1 MKRIYLTFVMVAML
15 CSCGGKHTH
24 TGHEHEHEHDHDHTE
39 AHAHAH
45 EHEHDHDH
53 DHEGHD
59 HEGHNHEAHEHD
71 HGHEHAAG
79 EIVFKKANAEAVGLM
94 TEKVAPA
101 PFAEVIKTSGQIQ
114 AAQGSESVL
123 VATVPG
129 IVTLGSTRFVDGTA
143 VRKGETVLS
152 LASEN
157 LSDGDVASRAK
168 IAYETAQKE
177 YERMSDL
184 VGDKIVSQK
193 EFEQAKLAYENA
205 KVAYEAVKGKHSA
218 KGVAVTAPIQG
229 FLKNIL
235 VKEGDYATVGQ
246 PLATIAQNNRLVLKA
261 DVSEKY
267 YAQLPLIRSA
277 YFKTPY
283 DDQVY
288 QLDQLNGRLLSYGR
302 SSGSN
307 SFYVPV
313 LFEFDNKGAII
324 PGSFVEIYLL
334 GKQLENVISVPMSA
348 LVEEQGSYWVYI
360 RLDEDC
366 YKKQLVTIGA
376 DNGKQVQILSGLKA
390 DDEVVTQ
397 GAYQIKLASAS
408 NAIPAHSH
416 SH

>member
-1 MKRIYLTFVMVAML
+1 M
-15 CSCGGKHTH
+15 
-24 TGHEHEHEHDHDHTE
+24 
-39 AHAHAH
+39 
-45 EHEHDHDH
+45 
-53 DHEGHD
+53 
-59 HEGHNHEAHEHD
+59 
-71 HGHEHAAG
+71 
-79 EIVFKKANAEAVGLM
+79 FKKANAEAVGLM

-143 VRKGETVLS
+143 VRKGETILS

>member
-1 MKRIYLTFVMVAML
+1 M
-15 CSCGGKHTH
+15 
-24 TGHEHEHEHDHDHTE
+24 
-39 AHAHAH
+39 
-45 EHEHDHDH
+45 
-53 DHEGHD
+53 
-59 HEGHNHEAHEHD
+59 
-71 HGHEHAAG
+71 
-79 EIVFKKANAEAVGLM
+79 
-94 TEKVAPA
+94 
-101 PFAEVIKTSGQIQ
+101 
-114 AAQGSESVL
+114 
-123 VATVPG
+123 
-129 IVTLGSTRFVDGTA
+129 
-143 VRKGETVLS
+143 
-152 LASEN
+152 
-157 LSDGDVASRAK
+157 
-168 IAYETAQKE
+168 
-177 YERMSDL
+177 
-184 VGDKIVSQK
+184 
-193 EFEQAKLAYENA
+193 
-205 KVAYEAVKGKHSA
+205 AYEAVKGKHSA

-313 LFEFDNKGAII
+313 LFEFDNNGATI

-408 NAIPAHSH
+408 NAILAHSH